1 MIKDDAY
8 FMDLALNEAKKA
20 AALGEVPVGAI
31 IVDNATHKV
40 VSKGHNL
47 KERLIDVSAH
57 AEIVAI
63 RKLSKKIKTYKL
75 SNYTMYVTLEPCSMC
90 AGAIIQSNI
99 GRLVFGAFEPE
110 FGAFGS
116 RFDITKTASTKIVV
130 EHSVKEIESKNLL
143 REFFKEHR

>member
-8 FMDLALNEAKKA
+8 FMDLALKEAKKA
-20 AALGEVPVGAI
+20 AALGEVPVGVI
-31 IVDNATHKV
+31 IVDNVTHKV
-40 VSKGHNL
+40 VSKGYNL

-116 RFDITKTASTKIVV
+116 RFDITKTTNTNIVV
-130 EHSVKEIESKNLL
+130 EHSVKEIESKKLL
-143 REFFKEHR
+143 REFFKERR